1 MVRNPPFFIHAVIC
15 CAFLN
20 HIKMAQKIITPEI
33 KKCYCGA
40 NAKIQTWEDYD
51 IIYQV
56 VCENRHTLSK
66 YCRTRHRAICLWNNR
81 VSQHSI

>member
-1 MVRNPPFFIHAVIC
+1 MKYYYL
-15 CAFLN
+15 LN
-20 HIKMAQKIITPEI
+20 GKIMSANEKMPQ
-33 KKCYCGA
+33 G
-40 NAKIQTWEDYD
+40 EDYD